1 MDKNKEMNL
10 AWQFIESTNISVF
23 LTGKAGT
30 GKTTFLRKLKEYS
43 PKRMV
48 VVAPTGVA
56 AINAQG
62 ATIHSFF
69 QLPFSPYIPDMSYKE
84 SNMHYRF
91 GKEKKNLI
99 KSLDLIII
107 DEISMVRSDLLDAID
122 SVLRKFRDRSKPFGG
137 VQLLMIG
144 DLQQLAPV
152 TKDKEWELLSRYYD
166 TPYFFGSKAL
176 KQIQYV
182 TIELKKIYRQTET
195 TFISMLADIRNNC
208 ISENTISTLNSRY
221 IPNFIPNDNEG
232 YIRLTTH
239 NYMAQRYN
247 ELKLNAIN
255 EHEYHFRAEVNGNF
269 PELSFPAEQDLI
281 LKRGAQVM
289 FIKNDISGEHRFYNG
304 KIGYITDIGNN
315 HIRVRCQEDEAPVN
329 VELMEWTNTKYTI
342 DENTKEIKEE
352 VDGTFRQYPL
362 RLAWAITVH
371 KSQGLTFDHAVID
384 INDAFAH
391 GQVYVALSRCR
402 SLEGLVLANP
412 LNISSIIT
420 DKKVGQ
426 FIDTELEKAQ
436 QTEHKLADMQYA
448 YFITLLDELFSFTP
462 MKYELDYVVRIM
474 EEHLYKLYP
483 EQLDACKN
491 AAARFENDIADVAA
505 KFRQQ
510 YLSILA
516 SSPDY
521 SHSPLLQERIMKAA
535 GYFSSTLHS
544 IFDTVIPLLSVVIG
558 NKAIKKQYDNATE
571 NFKMTLQTK
580 SGIFNKISE
589 HGFSVKKYL
598 NDKAVSMLDGER
610 EEDSPKAKR
619 RKSKPKEPK
628 PVKENTRQTSLNM
641 FLEGKNTDE
650 IAAARGLTKNTI
662 LGHLASF
669 IPTGEVALS
678 DIISLEHADIISQ
691 TVVKAEAGSSLKQ
704 LKSMLPEDIDYMEI
718 QIILDLHNQHLQ

>member
-152 TKDKEWELLSRYYD
+152 TKDKEWELLNRYYD

-281 LKRGAQVM
+281 LKKGAQVM

>member
-281 LKRGAQVM
+281 LKKGAQVM

-304 KIGYITDIGNN
+304 KIGYIADIGNN
-315 HIRVRCQEDEAPVN
+315 HIHVRCQEDEAPVN

-521 SHSPLLQERIMKAA
+521 SHSPLLQERIMKAT

-678 DIISLEHADIISQ
+678 DIISPEHADIISQ

-718 QIILDLHNQHLQ
+718 QIILDLHHQHLQ